1 MAVMA
6 GPTKTEID
14 PERAEIEALL
24 PWYVSGTL
32 SLEEEARVARYV
44 EAHPEM
50 AALVEL
56 TRAERAE
63 TIAGNEAIGMPS
75 RHALDRLMARVAE
88 AERAKG
94 VVPRV
99 AAKGSLL
106 TRIVDGFADLVQSLA
121 PRQLAFAAA
130 AALAL
135 IVAQGV
141 TLGVMMGPNAP
152 GGFSTASGDKEA
164 TAAGTF
170 ALVRFAPAAT
180 AAAIADML
188 LDLEASIV
196 DGPKAGGI
204 YRLRLAAVGLDE
216 GAAKARLTRL
226 QARSDLVTFAALT
239 R

>member
-1 MAVMA
+1 MA

-32 SLEEEARVARYV
+32 SPEDEARVARYV

-50 AALVEL
+50 APLVEL

-63 TIAGNEAIGMPS
+63 TIAGNEAVGAPS

-88 AERAKG
+88 VQRAQG
-94 VVPRV
+94 HVPKV
-99 AAKGSLL
+99 TQDSLL
-106 TRIVDGFADLVQSLA
+106 SRAVEGLAEFVQSLA

-135 IVAQGV
+135 IIAQGV
-141 TLGVMMGPNAP
+141 TLGVMLGPTQP
-152 GGFSTASGDKEA
+152 GGYTTASGEKEGP
-164 TAAGTF
+164 AAGTF
-170 ALVRFAPAAT
+170 ALVRFAPGAT
-180 AAAIADML
+180 AAAIGDML
-188 LDLEASIV
+188 LDLEATIV

-204 YRLRLAAVGLDE
+204 YRLKIAAAALDE
-216 GAAKARLTRL
+216 AAAKARLARV
-226 QARSDLVTFAALT
+226 QARADLVTFAALT